1 MKQNK
6 VPLVCAF
13 RLMQEVYSPLKKFRN
28 DMVKNGMDDYVA
40 LVNKFILVGHDKAL
54 DNDIIYF
61 KDVDISYTINKV
73 SKSIVNLY
81 DKYNPNFSDNRF
93 MLALASI
100 FSSLWK
106 EFLLQ

>member
-1 MKQNK
+1 MINNK
-6 VPLVCAF
+6 VPVICAF

-28 DMVKNGMDDYVA
+28 EMVKNGLDDYVA

-54 DNDIIYF
+54 NNDIIYF
-61 KDVDISYTINKV
+61 KDVDMSFTINQV
-73 SKSIVNLY
+73 SKSIVILY

-106 EFLLQ
+106 DFLLQ